1 MGWGVCA
8 PQEAFI
14 TVPVGGVLWA
24 SSGWRPQGCCLTSPC
39 AQEGLSTTKNYLASN
54 AEVEK
59 CWSKLADMKD
69 EASLCRR
76 QLLLTHQGSRLPHF
90 GDDLWKKICIC
101 HIQKQNSW
109 PSEAF

>member
-69 EASLCRR
+69 EALNIEVEAETPI
-76 QLLLTHQGSRLPHF
+76 L
-90 GDDLWKKICIC
+90 
-101 HIQKQNSW
+101 W
-109 PSEAF
+109 PSDAKS

>member
-1 MGWGVCA
+1 MGIKWM
-8 PQEAFI
+8 EATGLLFNI
-14 TVPVGGVLWA
+14 
-24 SSGWRPQGCCLTSPC
+24 PC